1 MVGPSTVARCR
12 SADSVRDRNAANSCL
27 ADAISLSCC
36 LPLSA
41 KACSKDFAYCSAD
54 SAHSRSVAASPLAA
68 SASDCR
74 MRRQSA
80 SAMAA
85 AMLVTV
91 ALGGCITVNAPE
103 KPIVIELNVNIRQEV
118 IYRLAEDAGN
128 TIEDNADIF

>member
-1 MVGPSTVARCR
+1 MRAM
-12 SADSVRDRNAANSCL
+12 NH
-27 ADAISLSCC
+27 
-36 LPLSA
+36 A
-41 KACSKDFAYCSAD
+41 KLTG
-54 SAHSRSVAASPLAA
+54 R
-68 SASDCR
+68 
-74 MRRQSA
+74 
-80 SAMAA
+80 MAA